1 MAFKHL
7 DLINSFLRGT
17 NTTEVN
23 EYFRGDIDESGY
35 LDYKIGEET
44 LKKYS
49 IFRNLSTYLT
59 VSKTDGKIIVPTSTD
74 IAGVMQEGDSFP
86 VSEED
91 FDELDF
97 SSYKLGSIIKVK
109 QDFVSDNDFNLINY
123 LDNELGKRFGKA
135 EERLILNGTGND
147 EPLGLLNLELDGVQ
161 TSSVTYDSITN
172 LYFSLA
178 NDYRNDAVFIVSD
191 EIAVNLRKLKDE
203 DGNYLW
209 NQNNDTIFGKKVYIS
224 NYMTD
229 STKPILFGNFA
240 YLWIIHRKRL
250 ALKVLQ
256 ELYVNNYQIGY
267 AAKERLDFK
276 LTEPNA
282 VKVLSI
288 QEVETSQE

>member
-59 VSKTDGKIIVPTSTD
+59 VSKTDGKIIVPASTD

-135 EERLILNGTGND
+135 EERLILNGTGNN
-147 EPLGLLNLELDGVQ
+147 EPLGLLNLELDGVS

-172 LYFSLA
+172 LYFLLA

-191 EIAVNLRKLKDE
+191 EIAVTLRKLKDE

-224 NYMTD
+224 NYMID
-229 STKPILFGNFA
+229 STKPILFGNFS

-256 ELYVNNYQIGY
+256 ELYANNYQIGY
-267 AAKERLDFK
+267 ATKERLDFK

-282 VKVLSI
+282 VRVLSI

>member
-23 EYFRGDIDESGY
+23 EYFKDDIDESGY

-135 EERLILNGTGND
+135 EERLILNGTGNN

-161 TSSVTYDSITN
+161 TSNVTYDSITN

-191 EIAVNLRKLKDE
+191 EIAVTLRKLKDE

-229 STKPILFGNFA
+229 STKPILFGNFS

-256 ELYVNNYQIGY
+256 ELYANNYQIGY

>member
-23 EYFRGDIDESGY
+23 EYFKDDIDESGY

-135 EERLILNGTGND
+135 EERLILNGTGNN

-161 TSSVTYDSITN
+161 ASSVTYDSITN

-191 EIAVNLRKLKDE
+191 EITVTLRKLKDE

-224 NYMTD
+224 NYMAD
-229 STKPILFGNFA
+229 STKPILFGNFS

-256 ELYVNNYQIGY
+256 ELYANNYQIGY

-282 VKVLSI
+282 VMVLSI
-288 QEVETSQE
+288 QEEETSQE

>member
-23 EYFRGDIDESGY
+23 EYFKDDIDESGY

-135 EERLILNGTGND
+135 EERLILNGTGNN

-161 TSSVTYDSITN
+161 ASSVTYDSITN

-191 EIAVNLRKLKDE
+191 EITVTLRKLKDE

-224 NYMTD
+224 NYMAD
-229 STKPILFGNFA
+229 STKPILFGNFS

-256 ELYVNNYQIGY
+256 ELYANNYQIGY